1 MKITMI
7 GLTLDMI
14 NRPAFRALIDKGP
27 GWKALVINLG
37 PVVFELFFEE
47 KE

>member
-7 GLTLDMI
+7 ALTLDLI
-14 NRPAFRALIDKGP
+14 NRPVFRALIDDGP
-27 GWKALVINLG
+27 AWKALVINLG
-37 PVVFELFFEE
+37 PVVFELFFED